1 MIAALQSAP
10 LGPGMANQSEAV
22 IDVAVA
28 TLTFAMLT
36 AAGMHLRSDD
46 LERLAGRRAA
56 RAFAPL
62 PPLGRPRD

>member
-1 MIAALQSAP
+1 
-10 LGPGMANQSEAV
+10 MANQSVAV

-46 LERLAGRRAA
+46 FERRAERRAA
-56 RAFAPL
+56 RAFDPL
-62 PPLGRPRD
+62 PPLGRRRD